1 MMAEAQFPQADNL
14 DFVYQVFIDLTS
26 EGLNRYSFAE
36 KYKLHDRQGA
46 YYLNALCFIGLA
58 EKRGKDTFL
67 SERGKVVQMLDEP
80 FRKKVFV
87 LAIFENHF
95 ICEAYQKCKGKEKK
109 KKKEIVSV
117 LLEGA
122 FGISDSATN
131 ARRSRSL
138 VSWFRWLENQEY
150 IIEERYNG

>member
-67 SERGKVVQMLDEP
+67 
-80 FRKKVFV
+80 RKGSSS
-87 LAIFENHF
+87 I
-95 ICEAYQKCKGKEKK
+95 
-109 KKKEIVSV
+109 
-117 LLEGA
+117 
-122 FGISDSATN
+122 
-131 ARRSRSL
+131 
-138 VSWFRWLENQEY
+138 
-150 IIEERYNG
+150 